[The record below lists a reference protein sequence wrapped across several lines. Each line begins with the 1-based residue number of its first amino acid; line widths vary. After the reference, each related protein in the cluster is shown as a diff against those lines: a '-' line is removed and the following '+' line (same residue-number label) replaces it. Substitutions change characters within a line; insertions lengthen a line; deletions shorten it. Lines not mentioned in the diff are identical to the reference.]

1 MLRNLGFIIL
11 NTFINLFMM
20 KRNLL
25 LGIVLAVC
33 SLGIVKGQTVSDSLA
48 IVSAQWKIE
57 SPQKGIIHKYVSI
70 PQLYQVPQSIS
81 LIEIDP
87 GAGLKVG
94 VTVSDKMRETSK
106 MASEQGAIAAINGS
120 YFDMK
125 RGNSVCFLKVDRQ
138 VVDTTTLGEFA
149 RRVTGAVS
157 IRKGKMK
164 IISWN
169 RQIEKQYKGKKGIVL
184 ASGPLM
190 LKDGRY
196 CDWSLCEKDFIR
208 TKHPRSAVAL
218 TKDGKILFIT
228 VDGRFPKHAGGVS
241 IPELAHLIRI
251 LGGKDAINLDGGG
264 STTLW
269 LSGAPDNGIV
279 NYPCDNKRF
288 DHRGER
294 TVPNILYIHD

>member
-1 MLRNLGFIIL
+1 
-11 NTFINLFMM
+11 MM

-94 VTVSDKMRETSK
+94 VTVSDKMRETSR

-279 NYPCDNKRF
+279 ENVRYLISF
-288 DHRGER
+288 IF
-294 TVPNILYIHD
+294 TTNIFMTNLF

>member
-1 MLRNLGFIIL
+1 
-11 NTFINLFMM
+11 MM

-228 VDGRFPKHAGGVS
+228 VDGRFPEQAEGVN

-251 LGGKDAINLDGGG
+251 LGGEDALNLDGGG

-269 LSGAPDNGIV
+269 LSGASDDGVI
-279 NYPCDNKRF
+279 NYPCDNGRF
-288 DHRGER
+288 DHAGER
-294 TVPNILYIHD
+294 KVPNILYIH

>member
-1 MLRNLGFIIL
+1 
-11 NTFINLFMM
+11 MM

-279 NYPCDNKRF
+279 NYPCDNKRL

>member
-1 MLRNLGFIIL
+1 
-11 NTFINLFMM
+11 MM

-48 IVSAQWKIE
+48 VVSAQWKIE
-57 SPQKGIIHKYVSI
+57 SPRKGITHKYASI
-70 PQLYQVPQSIS
+70 PQLYQAPQSIS

-169 RQIEKQYKGKKGIVL
+169 REIEKQYKGKKGIVL

-228 VDGRFPKHAGGVS
+228 VDGRFPKHVGGVS